1 MKRTKQCDIY
11 VSYGVYIRVLP
22 LTEAGI
28 RAYNELAFQCLEA
41 GIGVDEIPFHD
52 RARLVR
58 QLRKAGYSVTADP
71 KQALIKDVQIMNMTD
86 DQIMN
91 ELGLEV

>member
-28 RAYNELAFQCLEA
+28 KAYNELAFQCLEA
-41 GIGVDEIPFHD
+41 GITVDEIPFHD

-71 KQALIKDVQIMNMTD
+71 KQAAGINNNLTDEQIL
-86 DQIMN
+86 
-91 ELGLEV
+91 EALGLEA

>member
-1 MKRTKQCDIY
+1 MRKQCDIY
-11 VSYGVYIRVLP
+11 VSYGVYIRVFP

-28 RAYNELAFQCLEA
+28 KAYNELAYQCFEA
-41 GIGVDEIPFHD
+41 GIGIDEIPFQD

-71 KQALIKDVQIMNMTD
+71 KQVAGINKNLTD
-86 DQIMN
+86 DQIM
-91 ELGLEV
+91 EALGLEA

>member
-1 MKRTKQCDIY
+1 MTRTKQCDIY
-11 VSYGVYIRVLP
+11 ISYGVYIRVLP

-28 RAYNELAFQCLEA
+28 KAYNELAFQCLEA
-41 GIGVDEIPFHD
+41 GIGIDEIPFHD

-71 KQALIKDVQIMNMTD
+71 KQAAGINNNLTD
-86 DQIMN
+86 DQIL
-91 ELGLEV
+91 EALGLEA

>member
-1 MKRTKQCDIY
+1 MRKQCDIY

-28 RAYNELAFQCLEA
+28 RAYNELAYQCLEA
-41 GIGVDEIPFHD
+41 GITVNEIPFHD

-71 KQALIKDVQIMNMTD
+71 KQAMIYQGMTDAQIMD
-86 DQIMN
+86 
-91 ELGLEV
+91 ELGLEA

>member
-41 GIGVDEIPFHD
+41 GIGVDEVSLLD
-52 RARLVR
+52 RERLVASM
-58 QLRKAGYSVTADP
+58 RKAGYSVTSRLP
-71 KQALIKDVQIMNMTD
+71 KTDYDHMTN
-86 DQIMN
+86 DQIMK
-91 ELGLEV
+91 ELGLGA

>member
-22 LTEAGI
+22 LTNAGI
-28 RAYNELAFQCLEA
+28 KAYNELAFQCLEA

-71 KQALIKDVQIMNMTD
+71 KQALNINNNLTD
-86 DQIMN
+86 DQIL
-91 ELGLEV
+91 EALGLEA

>member
-1 MKRTKQCDIY
+1 MRKQCDIY

-22 LTEAGI
+22 LTNAGI
-28 RAYNELAFQCLEA
+28 KAYNELSFQCLEA

-71 KQALIKDVQIMNMTD
+71 KQALIYPGMTDAQIMK
-86 DQIMN
+86 
-91 ELGLEV
+91 ELGLEA

>member
-1 MKRTKQCDIY
+1 MRKQCDIY

-22 LTEAGI
+22 LTKAGI

-71 KQALIKDVQIMNMTD
+71 NQALIYQGMTD
-86 DQIMN
+86 AQVMK
-91 ELGLEV
+91 ELGLEA

>member
-28 RAYNELAFQCLEA
+28 NAYNELAFQCLEA
-41 GIGVDEIPFHD
+41 GIGVNEIPFHD

-71 KQALIKDVQIMNMTD
+71 KQALIKDAQIMSMTD
-86 DQIMN
+86 DQIL
-91 ELGLEV
+91 EALGLEA

>member
-1 MKRTKQCDIY
+1 MKQFDLY
-11 VSYGVYIRVLP
+11 VSRSPYLKIMA

-28 RAYNELAFQCLEA
+28 NAYNEIAYQCLEA

-71 KQALIKDVQIMNMTD
+71 KQALIKDAQIMSMTN
-86 DQIMN
+86 DQIMK
-91 ELGLEV
+91 ELGLEA

>member
-1 MKRTKQCDIY
+1 MRKQCDIY
-11 VSYGVYIRVLP
+11 VSYGVYIRVFP

-28 RAYNELAFQCLEA
+28 KAYNELAYQCFEA

-71 KQALIKDVQIMNMTD
+71 KQAMINDAQIMSMTD
-86 DQIMN
+86 DQIL
-91 ELGLEV
+91 EALGLEA

>member
-1 MKRTKQCDIY
+1 MRKQCDIY

-28 RAYNELAFQCLEA
+28 KAYNELAFQCLEA
-41 GIGVDEIPFHD
+41 GIGVNEIPFHD

-58 QLRKAGYSVTADP
+58 QLRKAGYSVTSRLP
-71 KQALIKDVQIMNMTD
+71 KTDYDHMTN
-86 DQIMN
+86 DQIL
-91 ELGLEV
+91 EALGLEA